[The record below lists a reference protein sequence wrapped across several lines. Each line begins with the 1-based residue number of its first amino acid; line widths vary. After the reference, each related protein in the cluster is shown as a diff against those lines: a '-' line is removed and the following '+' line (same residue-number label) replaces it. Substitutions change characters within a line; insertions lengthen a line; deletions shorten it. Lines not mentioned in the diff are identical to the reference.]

1 MYIYSLNLVIISTK
15 SRFNLYSYR
24 LYYEFTIMK
33 IIKIFLIAI
42 FLSSNAFAGSDGEL
56 KISKKNK
63 PTKDCFEK
71 INRASFS
78 LNQGL
83 DKAIFKPV
91 AKGYRK
97 LPSPIKTGTSN
108 ALENLSSL
116 ITIPNN
122 VLQGDLK
129 TAGINTVRL
138 VVNTTVG
145 ILGIVDVADKM
156 GFPEYVKEDYGQ
168 TFGKWGI
175 GPGCYL
181 VIPVLGPSTIRDTAG
196 SFANVMGGDPYYN
209 LSVNGNNEYL
219 DGKLY
224 AATKT
229 LSAIDF
235 RAKNIETLDNL
246 ETNSVDFYASVRS
259 LYLQDRENKIKNI
272 QRGRIDVIYKEDED
286 WEEID
291 TK

>member
-1 MYIYSLNLVIISTK
+1 
-15 SRFNLYSYR
+15 
-24 LYYEFTIMK
+24 MK

-42 FLSSNAFAGSDGEL
+42 FLSSNALAGSDGEL
-56 KISKKNK
+56 ELSKKNK
-63 PTKDCFEK
+63 PTKDCFEN
-71 INRASFS
+71 INRATFA
-78 LNQGL
+78 LNEGL
-83 DKAIFKPV
+83 DKTIFKPI
-91 AKGYRK
+91 ARGYRK

-122 VLQGDLK
+122 VLQGDFK
-129 TAGINTVRL
+129 TAGVNTVRL

-145 ILGIVDVADKM
+145 ILGIVDVAEKM
-156 GFPEYVKEDYGQ
+156 GFPEYAKEDYGQ
-168 TFGKWGI
+168 TFGKWGM
-175 GPGCYL
+175 GPGCYIVL
-181 VIPVLGPSTIRDTAG
+181 PVLGPSTIRDTLG

-229 LSAIDF
+229 ISAVDF

-246 ETNSVDFYASVRS
+246 KKNSVDFYASVKS
-259 LYLQDRENKIKNI
+259 VYLQDRENKIKNI
-272 QRGRIDVIYKEDED
+272 QRGSVEIIYKEDEG

-291 TK
+291 AK